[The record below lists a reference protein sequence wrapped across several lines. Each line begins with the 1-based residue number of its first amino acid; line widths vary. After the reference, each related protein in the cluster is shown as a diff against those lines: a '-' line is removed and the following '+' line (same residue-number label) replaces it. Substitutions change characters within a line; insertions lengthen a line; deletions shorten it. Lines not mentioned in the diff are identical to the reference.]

1 MSNRPKRFISIL
13 FAALII
19 AKDGGVM
26 AWESN
31 GETLVIGDMVPDNV
45 IGIIWQRRYFGVPV
59 IMYKTEKEE

>member
-1 MSNRPKRFISIL
+1 
-13 FAALII
+13 
-19 AKDGGVM
+19 M

-59 IMYKTEKEE
+59 IMYKTEKEVRDERARAIYE